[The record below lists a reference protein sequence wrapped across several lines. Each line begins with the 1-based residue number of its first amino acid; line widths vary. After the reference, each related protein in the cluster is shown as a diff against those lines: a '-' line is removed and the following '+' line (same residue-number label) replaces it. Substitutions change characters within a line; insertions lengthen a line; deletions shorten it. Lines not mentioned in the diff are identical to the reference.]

1 MVFRLN
7 VVILT
12 ALTAIVT
19 ALPTAFA
26 EEAQVRMPGPHP
38 PSQSIKNPLEL
49 NKQNAAGG
57 RRIFYRMCVTCHGMD
72 GKGDTDMV
80 KSLDARPS
88 DFTVG
93 KFKYGQSDGELFT
106 LIQGGTPN
114 GMTPYS
120 NVLKERQIWQVIHY
134 IRSLGPKK
142 EASNGATVAAE
153 PVLDNPVPFSNAS
166 AARGKQF
173 YARFCIKC
181 HGANGKGDTEMREFL
196 KTHPSDLTNGRWTF
210 GDQDGDIFKVIKE
223 GTDNDMEAFA
233 DRLADERIWHV
244 VNYLRSMNTATK

>member
-1 MVFRLN
+1 MVLRSYFIVLAALAT
-7 VVILT
+7 ILPAT
-12 ALTAIVT
+12 SGT
-19 ALPTAFA
+19 FA
-26 EEAQVRMPGPHP
+26 EEAQIRMPGPHP
-38 PSQSIKNPLEL
+38 PSQQLKNPLEL
-49 NKQNAAGG
+49 NRQNAASG

-72 GKGDTDMV
+72 GKGNTEMV
-80 KSLDARPS
+80 KSLKAKPS

-106 LIQGGTPN
+106 LIQSGTPN

-134 IRSLGPKK
+134 IRSLDPKK
-142 EASNGATVAAE
+142 EVGNEALIEAE
-153 PVLDNPVPFSNAS
+153 PILENPIPFSSAS

-196 KTHPSDLTNGRWTF
+196 KTHPSNLADSDWTF
-210 GDQDGDIFKVIKE
+210 GNRDGDLFKVIKE

-233 DRLADERIWHV
+233 DRLTDERIWHV
-244 VNYLRSMNTATK
+244 VNYVRSLNTTAK